1 LIKRKNY
8 DNTSRRVNNKGMTMR
23 RKANARVVGGETTIL
38 AAAVCAALRAAAA
51 DTSPSDTTLETVTV
65 TAERRSES
73 IQEVPLSVTAI
84 SGDTL
89 AKFSA
94 QDFADY
100 AHAIPNL
107 SFGTGSDFGV
117 TNGRTITIRGITG
130 GRYRYGLAT
139 TSFYVD
145 DTPVPLSLDPRVLD
159 LERIEVLRGPQGTLF
174 GSSAMGGT
182 VRLITK
188 PGDPKN
194 VSGFVDVQG
203 FDINHGGAGYDLSG
217 TVNVPLVA
225 DEMALKVSAY
235 SSYKPG
241 IFTREWGV
249 VTTPGYSLPPGT
261 TPGKETHVG
270 DDIEYGGIMTLSY
283 TPAALPGLTVTPM
296 VIYQSARSNG
306 LPLADFNPDN
316 LVQLRPL
323 DIEESTLDEWSFK
336 SLTAKYQADFGTFIA
351 SSTWFHRE
359 ALDNED
365 GTEATTTVFGQNY
378 VTPPIPPVYLASPA
392 PSFLDSTSFTQ
403 EVRFESA
410 FKGPVQVIVGGYYN
424 HGTSHTG
431 QDITIPYIDGQP
443 GYIQEVPHASNE
455 VAEFGDISFKPIPAV
470 ELSAGVR
477 QASLQYVEHKFWY
490 GWINE
495 GLEDVLVSHSES
507 AITPR
512 YTAKYQITPDA
523 MVYANAAKGFRSGGA
538 NAVPAYCG
546 AEGGAFK
553 SDSLWSYEVG
563 SKNTLFDGRMN
574 TRLAA
579 YRINWSNIQQSILLA
594 CTYSVTQNAG
604 AATSTGAEFEADI
617 APLHGLNLS
626 LGAGYDNAKITEVPA
641 GATGF
646 VVGQELNGV
655 PKLTASLLGEYTVPA
670 SFGEAFVRS
679 QVSFTGRSVSYSV
692 IPVQD
697 GGRVRNA
704 YSLVDVHVGGTSGP
718 YELSVFAKNLFDTRA
733 NLGDEQSETVELQTP
748 LRPRWM
754 IEQPR
759 TVGLE
764 LKWRFKPQ

>member
-1 LIKRKNY
+1 
-8 DNTSRRVNNKGMTMR
+8 
-23 RKANARVVGGETTIL
+23 
-38 AAAVCAALRAAAA
+38 LRASAA
-51 DTSPSDTTLETVTV
+51 DNSDSNTLEQIVV

-73 IQEVPLSVTAI
+73 IQEVPLSVTAL
-84 SGDTL
+84 SGEIL
-89 AKFSA
+89 AKFDD
-94 QDFADY
+94 QNFADY

-130 GRYRYGLAT
+130 GRYRYGQAT
-139 TSFYVD
+139 TSFYID
-145 DTPVPLSLDPRVLD
+145 DTPVPISLDPRVLD

-188 PGDPKN
+188 PADTKE
-194 VSGFVDVQG
+194 VSGFVDLQG
-203 FDINHGGAGYDLSG
+203 FDINHGGAGYDISG
-217 TVNVPLVA
+217 TVDIPLIA
-225 DEMALKVSAY
+225 DELGMKVSAY
-235 SSYKPG
+235 STYKPG

-270 DDIEYGGIMTLSY
+270 DDIEYGGMLTLNY
-283 TPAALPGLTVTPM
+283 MPAALPGLTVTPTA
-296 VIYQSARSNG
+296 IYQSARSNG

-323 DIEESTLDEWSFK
+323 NVEESTLDQWSFEG
-336 SLTAKYQADFGTFIA
+336 LTLKYKAGFGSFIA

-378 VTPPIPPVYLASPA
+378 VTPPIPPVYLAAPA
-392 PSFLDSTSFTQ
+392 PSFLDTTSSTQ
-403 EVRFESA
+403 EVRFESS
-410 FKGPVQVIVGGYYN
+410 FTGPVQVIVGGYYN
-424 HGTSHTG
+424 HATSHVG

-455 VAEFGDISFKPIPAV
+455 VAEFGDITYTPIAPV

-477 QASLQYVEHKFWY
+477 QSSLQYLEHKYWY

-495 GLEDVLVSHSES
+495 GLEDVWIRHSES

-512 YTAKYQITPDA
+512 YTAKYQINPDA

-546 AEGGAFK
+546 AGGGEYK

-579 YRINWSNIQQSILLA
+579 YRINWSNIQQNILLQ
-594 CTYSVTQNAG
+594 CTYSVTSNAG
-604 AATSTGAEFEADI
+604 AATSTGAEIEADI
-617 APLHGLNLS
+617 APLHGLNLTF
-626 LGAGYDNAKITEVPA
+626 GAGYDDAKITSVPA

-655 PKLTASLLGEYTVPA
+655 PKVTASLLGEYTVPA

-679 QVSFTGRSVSYSV
+679 QISYTGHSVSYSV
-692 IPVQD
+692 IPVQG
-697 GGRVRNA
+697 GGRPRDA
-704 YSLVDVHVGGTSGP
+704 YTLVDLHLGGSFGP
-718 YELSVFAKNLFDTRA
+718 YEVSVFAKNLFDTRA
-733 NLGDEQSETVELQTP
+733 NLGDEQSETVELQNP

-754 IEQPR
+754 IAQPR
-759 TVGLE
+759 TVGVE
-764 LKWRFKPQ
+764 LKWRFKAQ